1 MMPKFRSRPK
11 RFPVEKIHR
20 IGHGTMLDLAAQRE
34 TLFRARAGG
43 SISLEEYRQYRD
55 FHLGLVFLDGQ
66 NSNFITRRLWAG
78 LWLPLG
84 LEKGE
89 E

>member
-1 MMPKFRSRPK
+1 MPKFRSHLK
-11 RFPVEKIHR
+11 RLPLKKI
-20 IGHGTMLDLAAQRE
+20 LDLVTRRE

-43 SISLEEYRQYRD
+43 SISPEEYRQHRD
-55 FHLGLVFLDGQ
+55 FYLGLVFLDGQ

-84 LEKGE
+84 LENPCQSQN
-89 E
+89 

>member
-1 MMPKFRSRPK
+1 MPKFRNRPGRSSVK
-11 RFPVEKIHR
+11 KV
-20 IGHGTMLDLAAQRE
+20 LDLTAQRK
-34 TLFRARAGG
+34 TLFRARVGG
-43 SISLEEYRQYRD
+43 SITPEEYRQYRD

-84 LEKGE
+84 LEKGKGHCDE
-89 E
+89 NH